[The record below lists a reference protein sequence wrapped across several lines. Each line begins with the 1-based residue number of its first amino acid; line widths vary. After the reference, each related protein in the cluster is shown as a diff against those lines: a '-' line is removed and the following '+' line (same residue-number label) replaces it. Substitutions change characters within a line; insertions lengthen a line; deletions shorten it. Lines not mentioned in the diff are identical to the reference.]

1 MHTIMSQNIFI
12 NPLHEAEFLR
22 HGYVVLDLLSKEDI
36 HELQRAFTEVE
47 QRHQFDF
54 VASVLIP
61 DVGLRHSIHQSVAP
75 VFERSLL
82 PVLDRYKIVL
92 GNFAA
97 KRASSAF
104 GKMPLHQDNTFVEEG
119 EHPGITL
126 WCPLVDV
133 GEHNGWLGVVPGS
146 HHLDNPYREPSP
158 LPYPQ
163 YVDVI
168 EANYLQYLPMR
179 AGHAL
184 FMDNRLIHGSTPNLS
199 GAMRPVA
206 AGVAIPKESP
216 LLCCYAE
223 EAADAKTVHV
233 YQVPDD
239 FYLRHA
245 MRTVPKEGQL
255 YKTVLR
261 SVETLTTEKM
271 ESMFH
276 A

>member
-1 MHTIMSQNIFI
+1 MHMIMSQNIFI
-12 NPLHEAEFLR
+12 NPLHEAKFHR
-22 HGYVVLDLLSKEDI
+22 HGYVVLDLLSEHDI

-47 QRHQFDF
+47 QWHQFDF

-61 DVGLRHSIHQSVAP
+61 DVGLRRSIHQSVAP

-119 EHPGITL
+119 ERTGITL

-133 GEHNGWLGVVPGS
+133 GQHNGWLGVVPGS
-146 HHLDNPYREPSP
+146 QRLDNPYREPCL

-168 EANYLQYLPMR
+168 ESDYLQYLSIR
-179 AGHAL
+179 AGQAL
-184 FMDNRLIHGSTPNLS
+184 LMDNRLIHGSAPNLS

-206 AGVAIPKESP
+206 AGVAIPAESP

-223 EAADAKTVHV
+223 EAADVGTVHV

-239 FYLRHA
+239 FYLRHT
-245 MRTVPKEGQL
+245 MRTVPKEGQR

-261 SVETLTTEKM
+261 SVEALTTEKM

>member
-12 NPLHEAEFLR
+12 NPLHQARFLQD
-22 HGYVVLDLLSKEDI
+22 GYVVLDLLSEQDI

-61 DVGLRHSIHQSVAP
+61 DADLRRSIHRSVAP

-82 PVLDRYKIVL
+82 PMLDRYKVVL

-97 KRASSAF
+97 KRASSAL

-119 EHPGITL
+119 ERTGITL

-146 HHLDNPYREPSP
+146 QHLDNPYRDPCP

-168 EANYLQYLPMR
+168 ESDYLQYLPMR
-179 AGHAL
+179 AGQAL

-199 GAMRPVA
+199 GMMRPVA
-206 AGVAIPKESP
+206 AGVAIPAESP

-223 EAADAKTVHV
+223 ETTEAGTVHV

-245 MRTVPKEGQL
+245 MRTEPKEGQL
-255 YKTVLR
+255 YKTVPR
-261 SVETLTTEKM
+261 SIEALTTEKM
-271 ESMFH
+271 ESIFH